1 MVSLRD
7 KVQSILDFSKSMF
20 ELITS
25 RMLYDDTNVSTF
37 SPREFDNITN
47 RYLRTSFNQEALR
60 YIQLY
65 ALKQSYTFDFK
76 FNRDNNPEGQ
86 KDGSTYIVTATKV
99 NAEVAEQAII
109 DFQVMI
115 GNTKEEPK
123 VFDTI
128 RFANFM
134 VDMIFELG
142 SRNSEQLVRTP
153 ITEMAQTLR
162 RFDHPQF
169 NNTTQ
174 CFDVKL
180 QQLIVD
186 TFARKHNSTL
196 SIIFV
201 ADRGW
206 LFQF

>member
-7 KVQSILDFSKSMF
+7 KVQSIQDFSKAIF

-25 RMLYDDTNVSTF
+25 RMLFDDTYVSTF
-37 SPREFDNITN
+37 SPREFDTITN
-47 RYLRTSFNQEALR
+47 RYLRTCFNQEALR

-65 ALKQSYTFDFK
+65 ALKQSYTLDFK
-76 FNRDNNPEGQ
+76 FNRDTNPEGQ
-86 KDGSTYIVTATKV
+86 KDGSTYTVTATKV
-99 NAEVAEQAII
+99 NSEVAEQAII

-115 GNTKEEPK
+115 GNTKEDPK
-123 VFDTI
+123 IFDEA
-128 RFANFM
+128 RFVNFM

-142 SRNSEQLVRTP
+142 SRTSELLVRIP

-169 NNTTQ
+169 NNTATY
-174 CFDVKL
+174 FDAKL

-186 TFARKHNSTL
+186 NFELKHKTKL

-201 ADRGW
+201 VNRGW